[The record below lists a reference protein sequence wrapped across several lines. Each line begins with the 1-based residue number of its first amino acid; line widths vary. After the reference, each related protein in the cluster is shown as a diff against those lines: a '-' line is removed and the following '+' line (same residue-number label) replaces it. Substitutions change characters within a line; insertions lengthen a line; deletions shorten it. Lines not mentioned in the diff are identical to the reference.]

1 MNLANKLTLGRIFMT
16 FLFMIALV
24 WSCMP
29 CNYVVATVIFVL
41 AWITDILDGIIAR
54 RFGQVTNFGKL
65 IDPLSDKIL
74 MSAAFIS
81 FVQIPEISIPA
92 WMVVV
97 IVSREFIIT
106 GMRSLAATRGRVIQA
121 GIWGKQKATTQMITV
136 LLFLLSLCIQQLYPQ
151 FWANSLDRF
160 FPTVK
165 YIALYVTIALTSLS
179 GILYLIEHRDI
190 LQSD

>member
-16 FLFMIALV
+16 FLFMIALLKR
-24 WSCMP
+24 CIP

-41 AWITDILDGIIAR
+41 AWITDILDGIVAR
-54 RFGQVTNFGKL
+54 RYGQITNFGKL

-81 FVQIPEISIPA
+81 FIQIPEISIPA

-106 GMRSLAATRGRVIQA
+106 GMRSLAASRGRVIQA

-136 LLFLLSLCIQQLYPQ
+136 VVFLLSLCIRQLSPE
-151 FWANSLDRF
+151 FWASDLESL
-160 FPTVK
+160 FPTIK
-165 YIALYVTIALTSLS
+165 FIILYVTVALTSLS
-179 GILYLIEHRDI
+179 GVLYLIEHRDI